1 MMKTTRPDSASS
13 MASTFSSFS
22 TLPSLTR
29 NKHSISSFEQVS
41 FLNPPTVTAPTWAVH
56 DANSG
61 ELLWG
66 KEVGLRKEIASLT
79 KIMTFMVAHNLLTQ
93 LQQNLDTLEFRVH
106 SKSASIGGTHSGL
119 REGETVK
126 VKDLFYGLMLPSGND
141 CGLALAAG
149 IGGLILSQ
157 KKSKLIPKDYDSAV
171 YIFVKEMNKFA
182 AKTGLKNTFFAN
194 PHGLACGN
202 KSTTSDLGKLAY
214 HALQIPLIAE
224 VSSTIEYQTTV
235 ITAKG
240 VERQLNWRNT
250 NKLLEKGYCGLKT
263 GTTDIA
269 GPCLSSVL
277 RKGKVGVIV
286 TVLNCKTF
294 DHRWVDSEK
303 LANWSMNNLLDIEE
317 KLCGMNYNDQ
327 MKRNKRRYVAS
338 LCQKL

>member
-1 MMKTTRPDSASS
+1 M
-13 MASTFSSFS
+13 
-22 TLPSLTR
+22 
-29 NKHSISSFEQVS
+29 VS
-41 FLNPPTVTAPTWAVH
+41 Y
-56 DANSG
+56 
-61 ELLWG
+61 
-66 KEVGLRKEIASLT
+66 
-79 KIMTFMVAHNLLTQ
+79 NLLNQ
-93 LQQNLDTLEFRVH
+93 LQQNIDTLEFKVH
-106 SKSASIGGTHSGL
+106 AASASIGGTHSGL

-141 CGLALAAG
+141 CGLVLAAG

-157 KKSKLIPKDYDSAV
+157 KKSKLVPRDYESAV
-171 YIFVKEMNKFA
+171 FLFVKEMNKCA
-182 AKTGLKNTFFAN
+182 AKMGLKNTFFTN
-194 PHGLACGN
+194 PHGLASGN

-224 VSSTIEYQTTV
+224 VSSTIEYKTTV
-235 ITAKG
+235 MTSKG
-240 VERQLNWRNT
+240 TERELVWKNT
-250 NKLLEKGYCGLKT
+250 NKLLEKGFSGLKT

-277 RKGKVGVIV
+277 KKGKVGVIV

-303 LANWSMNNLLDIEE
+303 LANWSVNNLVDIEE
-317 KLCGMNYNDQ
+317 KLCAMNYNDQ